1 METLRCINK
10 IAFVHNRKKSIMGFA
25 FSLFLLNIDFIKEH

>member
-1 METLRCINK
+1 METLRCVKK
-10 IAFVHNRKKSIMGFA
+10 IAIEHNRKKSIMSFA